1 VSHER
6 SEFAQRHWIAGGILL
21 SLLWFVAGKQS
32 FAHGKADNAMLFQG
46 VGVLIALVLWGNAI
60 AHGEWAGIVSALI
73 VACFELR
80 SIKRIY
86 DTTRRVSRS

>member
-1 VSHER
+1 VSYEW

-46 VGVLIALVLWGNAI
+46 VG
-60 AHGEWAGIVSALI
+60 
-73 VACFELR
+73 C
-80 SIKRIY
+80 
-86 DTTRRVSRS
+86 